1 MRNGQLFFI
10 PQILV
15 YNANYSIIRNTRD
28 AVNAAQW
35 RCCTFWWM
43 QQFLA
48 YFCVSG
54 AHKSTISLFL
64 FHTEYNIDNILTCW
78 ICACGSST
86 EYNNNKYSSQVALIT
101 HRRISIYMKVI
112 SIISNNLHRR
122 HSIWVYAYINIYSQ
136 HYYHY
141 YHYAPQQICIYE
153 YIFEWICISQSN
165 IRMYM
170 YNMQQRHEWHVFNA
184 NSVKSMC
191 HCMRV

>member
-122 HSIWVYAYINIYSQ
+122 HSIWVYAYIIYSL
-136 HYYHY
+136 HYGFILLSLLSLCTTANMY
-141 YHYAPQQICIYE
+141 IWIYIWVNLYFAVE
-153 YIFEWICISQSN
+153 YTN
-165 IRMYM
+165 VY
-170 YNMQQRHEWHVFNA
+170 V
-184 NSVKSMC
+184 
-191 HCMRV
+191 